1 MSYKH
6 ITPLICI
13 IFILLPS
20 SAILLIPDWA
30 VSQPYLGMATLIPDA
45 AELHT
50 LPTPLNS
57 GEAHLVAYLARE
69 LGPEWEVYVQPFL
82 NGTRPDVIALHPTRG
97 ALVLEVKDWS
107 LGCYSWGQGQRRW
120 NVRGSHGE
128 ASIPNPF
135 DKAEH
140 YRQNILRFLVPE
152 VGALV
157 REQGWRAL
165 GMVRVG
171 VYFHGATE
179 AQVRRLTAGRI
190 HGAVHQLAQDSLVPG
205 AAERWVGG
213 EGRVPTEFA
222 PLLRAWL
229 NPPLHSVEQRA
240 PLTLTKEQ
248 AALAK
253 PRAGATCFQGV
264 AGSGKSLVLAARAA
278 RIAGA
283 GGKVLMVS
291 FNITLWHLLRD
302 GVRRAGG
309 GAAAKNVVFNHFHGL
324 ARNLAVEAGLTWA
337 ECGNDP
343 AVMVRRA
350 AAKLHL
356 KYDAVLVDEAQDLE
370 DDWAEALQSL
380 VREGGQFVAACDKL
394 QNIYARGGAWL
405 AQPGLGQ
412 MRELRASV
420 RLHDHVVRLANDF
433 AQAYLP
439 GVGLLAESN
448 QPMLPLGAPEFRWRE
463 MAGREVAL
471 TAAVARVRELHKR
484 GAHPTDIAVLLP
496 DHALGLEFVA
506 RMKALGWEVNHVFT
520 SDQQDKRQKYA
531 FWMGDSRL
539 KACTVHSFKGWEA
552 RHIVAVLD
560 TPAGEADESATSQA
574 MVAYTAITR
583 AQDSLTILNLAAQFR
598 GFKSRADQEKR
609 VA

>member
-1 MSYKH
+1 
-6 ITPLICI
+6 
-13 IFILLPS
+13 
-20 SAILLIPDWA
+20 
-30 VSQPYLGMATLIPDA
+30 MATLIPNA

-50 LPTPLNS
+50 LPTPLTS

-107 LGCYSWGQGQRRW
+107 LGCYSWESGLRRW

-140 YRQNILRFLVPE
+140 YRRNILRFLVPE
-152 VGALV
+152 VGSLV
-157 REQGWRAL
+157 RERGWRAL

-190 HGAVHQLAQDSLVPG
+190 HKAVHQLGQDSLVTG
-205 AAERWVGG
+205 AAERWVGS
-213 EGRVPTEFA
+213 EGRVPAEFA

-229 NPPLHSVEQRA
+229 NPPLHSLEQRA
-240 PLTLTKEQ
+240 PLTLTREQ
-248 AALAK
+248 AALAEPK
-253 PRAGATCFQGV
+253 AGTTCFQGV

-278 RIAGA
+278 RIANA

-324 ARNLAVEAGLTWA
+324 ARDLAVEAGLSWA
-337 ECGNDP
+337 ECSDDP
-343 AVMVRRA
+343 AVVVRRA
-350 AAKLHL
+350 AARLKLT
-356 KYDAVLVDEAQDLE
+356 YDAVLVDEAQDMQ

-380 VREGGQFVAACDKL
+380 VRPGGQFVAACDKL
-394 QNIYARGGAWL
+394 QNIYDRGGAWL
-405 AQPGLGQ
+405 TGLGR
-412 MRELRASV
+412 MRELRSSV

-448 QPMLPLGAPEFRWRE
+448 QPMLPLGAPEFRWLE
-463 MAGREVAL
+463 LSGRAEAV
-471 TAAVARVRELHKR
+471 TAAVARVRELVKG
-484 GAHPTDIAVLLP
+484 GAHPTDVAVLLP

-506 RMKALGWEVNHVFT
+506 QMNAIGWEVNHVFT
-520 SDQQDKRQKYA
+520 TDQNDKRQKYA
-531 FWMGDSRL
+531 FWMGDARL

-560 TPAGEADESATSQA
+560 TPAGEVGESATSQA

-583 AQDSLTILNLAAQFR
+583 AQDSLTILNLSAQFR
-598 GFKSRADQEKR
+598 GFKSRADQEKH